1 MKILQVAYKST
12 ISGGEKVLFDLAVS
26 LRRRGHEVLSVCPD
40 PGQLPARLAA
50 EGIRTKIIHFHKT
63 YDLATAVRLARFIR
77 KEKIEVL
84 HSHSMLT
91 NILSRTAGRLAGIP
105 VSVSTEH
112 LTMEL
117 ARGGRGKGWWERFKA
132 LCYRRLDNSTSRFN
146 GAVIAVSNAVRE
158 DLLEQGMDP
167 HRAIVIKNG
176 IEIPPLDPGLGS
188 RVRAELGIAPDTP
201 VIGTVGRLSPQ
212 KDYPTLLKAAA
223 GIIAAVPRAIFL
235 ILGDGDLR
243 VDLEKLAGE
252 LGIGER
258 VRFLGYRENVMD
270 AVAAFDIFALASLWE
285 GLPLAVLEA
294 MALARPV
301 VATAVPGTVEAL
313 EDGETGFAV
322 PLKVPSALA
331 EKIIELVRDPEKSRK
346 MGVSGRRRVE
356 ESFSRERMVDEH
368 ESLYRRLL
376 RQRTR

>member
-1 MKILQVAYKST
+1 
-12 ISGGEKVLFDLAVS
+12 
-26 LRRRGHEVLSVCPD
+26 
-40 PGQLPARLAA
+40 
-50 EGIRTKIIHFHKT
+50 
-63 YDLATAVRLARFIR
+63 
-77 KEKIEVL
+77 
-84 HSHSMLT
+84 
-91 NILSRTAGRLAGIP
+91 
-105 VSVSTEH
+105 
-112 LTMEL
+112 MEL